1 MKLITSTLA
10 FCMFSFS
17 PSFADIYEDVLKQ
30 KIDHYGFT
38 NLEALNPQIDVKLA
52 EIGAALFADEK
63 LSFNSKIS
71 CKTCHLDEHSS
82 TDGLP
87 NAIGVGGEGKG
98 QQRLESGGLVV
109 PRNVLPLW
117 GRGIDQFT
125 TLFWDGKVQVS
136 DGEIISQF
144 LEEAPSDDPLVVAAH
159 LPLVE
164 IREMVIDT
172 AEVDAAYKLET
183 VTAGNQL
190 LQKIIDKEQKNQSI
204 IDLATYFKVQVEDV
218 KPIHVGKALATH
230 IRDKFRLRKTALNL
244 FMDGETHVSRSAING
259 GLLFYGK
266 GRCVTCH
273 SGPMFS
279 DFDFHVVAF
288 PQAGFGKNGFGV
300 DYGRYNVT
308 DKPSDLFRFRTPPL
322 IEVINTGPYGHSGS
336 LAKVE
341 DAIVTH
347 FDPLRFVDSKNMKP
361 MDRVHALHKLQNV
374 NSNLMMPFLDEIEVK
389 EIVEFLKLLNFVENE

>member
-1 MKLITSTLA
+1 MKLITSTFA
-10 FCMFSFS
+10 FFIFSFL

-30 KIDHYGFT
+30 KIEHYGFT
-38 NLEALNPQIDVKLA
+38 NLEALNPEIDLELA
-52 EIGAALFADEK
+52 EIGAALFADER

-125 TLFWDGKVQVS
+125 TLFWDGKVEVAG
-136 DGEIISQF
+136 GEIISQF
-144 LEEAPSDDPLVVAAH
+144 LDEAPSDDPLVVAAH

-164 IREMVIDT
+164 IREMVVDNAEID
-172 AEVDAAYKLET
+172 ASYKLET
-183 VTAGNQL
+183 VNAGKQL
-190 LQKIIDKEQKNQSI
+190 LQKIIIKERDNPSM
-204 IDLATYFKVQVEDV
+204 LALANYFNVQASDV
-218 KPIHVGKALATH
+218 KPLHVGQALATH
-230 IRDKFRLRKTALNL
+230 IRKKFRLRKTGLNA
-244 FMDGETHVSRSAING
+244 FMDGDAEVSQSAING

-266 GRCVTCH
+266 GRCVACH
-273 SGPMFS
+273 SGPVFT

-322 IEVINTGPYGHSGS
+322 IEVMNTGPYGHSGS
-336 LAKVE
+336 LANVE
-341 DAIVTH
+341 DAIAAH
-347 FDPLRFVDSKNMKP
+347 FDPLRFLDTKNMGSLE
-361 MDRVHALHKLQNV
+361 RVHILHKLQNI
-374 NSNLMMPFLDEIEVK
+374 NSNIMMPFLDEIEVK
-389 EIVEFLKLLNFVENE
+389 ELAEFLKLLSFVENE